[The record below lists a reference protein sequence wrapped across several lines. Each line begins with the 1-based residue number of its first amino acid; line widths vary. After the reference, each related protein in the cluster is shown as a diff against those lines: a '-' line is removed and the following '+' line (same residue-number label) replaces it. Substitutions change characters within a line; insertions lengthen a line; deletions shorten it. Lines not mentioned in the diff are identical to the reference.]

1 MIAILKHELS
11 SCFKSMTAYVF
22 GAFLLLFTG
31 IYVVVY
37 NVSYHSVA
45 FEPVLGGIG
54 FIFLVIVPILTMRVL
69 AEERRQKTDQLLY
82 SLPITMT
89 DVVVGKYVA
98 MVITFLLPM
107 AFISLYPLVLSSY
120 GQVNLGWAFCDL
132 LMFFLLGAALIAMGM
147 FVSALTESQATSAGM
162 CFVVML
168 FNYFLADFAQFVPAS
183 AVASLISVTVL
194 VLLVAFLVRQL
205 TKNTTLALAVAT
217 VLEGATLTAYLV
229 KQSWF
234 ENLFPELLKS
244 LSLYQ
249 RFYNVL
255 YGEFDI
261 SSVVYFLS
269 VIGVFMFLTVQSMEK
284 RRWSE

>member
-11 SCFKSMTAYVF
+11 SYFKSMTAYVF

-37 NVSYHSVA
+37 NITYHSVA
-45 FEPVLGGIG
+45 FEPVLGGIS
-54 FIFLVIVPILTMRVL
+54 FIFMVIVPILTMRVL

-89 DVVVGKYVA
+89 DVVAGKYIA
-98 MVITFLLPM
+98 MVVTFLLPM
-107 AFISLYPLVLSSY
+107 AFISMYPLVLSSY
-120 GQVNLGWAFCDL
+120 GQVSLRWAFCDI

-183 AVASLISVTVL
+183 AVASLLAVTAL
-194 VLLVAFLVRQL
+194 VLLLAFLTRQL

-217 VLEGATLTAYLV
+217 VLEGATLATYLL
-229 KQSWF
+229 KKSLF
-234 ENLFPELLKS
+234 ENLFPSMLKS

-261 SSVVYFLS
+261 SSLVYYLS
-269 VIGVFMFLTVQSMEK
+269 VIGVFMFLTVQTMEK